1 MALCDG
7 FKRGGGGEGEGENKV
22 KGAVGRDDVVE

>member
-7 FKRGGGGEGEGENKV
+7 FKRGGGEGEGENKV